1 MTIPDWSDDRLGTM
15 KRAGLW
21 LVQVIGEGNT
31 FTKSQLRDAFPDV
44 AQIDRRMR
52 DLRDFGWKIDTN
64 REDIGL
70 DPNEQRFT
78 QRGILVWEPG
88 KATRPAS
95 TSITSSQRREILARD
110 GHKCLTCGIGPGER
124 YTGTEITSQLDIAR
138 RRVRLPDGRSELQ
151 LVTECNR
158 CRVGGRE
165 LIADL
170 QGVLSRIEKLPAI
183 EKKMLAGWIDRDG
196 RKFSAVEQIWADYR
210 TLPPGARDLIRE
222 AVS

>member
-1 MTIPDWSDDRLGTM
+1 
-15 KRAGLW
+15 
-21 LVQVIGEGNT
+21 VQVIGEGNT
-31 FTKSQLRDAFPDV
+31 FTKSQLRDAFPEV

-78 QRGILVWEPG
+78 QRGISVWEPG

-95 TSITSSQRREILARD
+95 ASITSSQRREILARD
-110 GHKCLTCGIGPGER
+110 GHKCRTCGIGPGER

-138 RRVRLPDGRSELQ
+138 RQVRLPDGRSALQ

-165 LIADL
+165 LITDL
-170 QGVLSRIEKLPAI
+170 RDVLSRVEKLPAI
-183 EKKMLAGWIDRDG
+183 EKQILVGWIDRDG
-196 RKFSAVEQIWADYR
+196 RKFSAVEQVWADYR
-210 TLPPGARDLIRE
+210 TLPPDAREILRE
-222 AVS
+222 SLS